1 MDTETTKRIIE
12 VEVDQTKAI
21 AQLVEY
27 GNNIKE
33 ITAEEK
39 NLQDQLKKGQITQ
52 EEYNKKM
59 AAANEVKK
67 EYSRIIRETS
77 KEIQNSLKQDKEKA
91 DSLKSLRAE
100 LSNAT
105 KRYDEMSKAER
116 DSAQGMELLKHIKEV
131 TANIKTVEEATDRY
145 YRNVGNYK
153 NALIET
159 GAAFKQAGVSTGAFD
174 MSLKAL
180 NANPWVALLMAA
192 VTVIKQVIA
201 AFKGNEEATMALK
214 QAFSALNPIIDFMK
228 RGLESFANTVVNV
241 VTKSVSGLTSA
252 LQWLLDKAQAI
263 GNYFGADW
271 HMGDNFRAASEAAK
285 ELQEAENNYILAKRK
300 FGVESAKIDRDVADL
315 RAKAADKEKY
325 TAKERAKFLD
335 EAIALETKK
344 IQMEKDLAQMNLD
357 NLKKEAERSANDA
370 AMNDKLAEAERAVIE
385 ADTKLA
391 ETKRSLNKERQSA
404 IEQGKKE
411 IDTAK
416 KYADLVAT
424 EMAKAEKALIS
435 LIEDGAQKRIA
446 LENNSY
452 EESKAKLQSS
462 LDYARKKYGEQS
474 ELYKAYASQLESLEK
489 THAKALEDIER
500 TNSAEALRIRQ
511 DEIARQLTLVQKGTA
526 EEFDLRR
533 KLLEKKKEELL
544 LNDKLTAEQRLLI
557 EKQYQQ
563 DLVKLGEEEVK
574 ARQDKARKLLENRIA
589 EMQLSYQQTGEL
601 ELQLLQQNIDNLAQL
616 QGESDEDFYARRL
629 AAQKAYNDKKKA
641 LDAAEMAMEK
651 TKANYMASI
660 AGSISSLMEEV
671 SDDNKAM
678 VKASKIVAL
687 AEVAIKQGVA
697 IAEAVASAAAGDP
710 YTYALRVAAAIAS
723 TVAAMAQ
730 AISSINSVKLA
741 RGTAFVKGPG
751 TSTSDS
757 VPAML
762 SVGEGVVN
770 AKGNA
775 MFPGVVQAMN
785 DAGNGIYSPVL
796 SMLRNSGGAPV
807 QVSGQ
812 QEAISR
818 MAMAS
823 AMREAME
830 DLDLYVSVEEI
841 NRKEKRVKAV
851 EQLATV

>member
-27 GNNIKE
+27 GNKIKE

-52 EEYNKKM
+52 EEYDKKM

-67 EYSRIIRETS
+67 EYKRIVRETS
-77 KEIQNSLKQDKEKA
+77 KEIQNSLKQDKDKA

-131 TANIKTVEEATDRY
+131 TTQIKGVEEATDRY

-180 NANPWVALLMAA
+180 NANPWVVLLMAA
-192 VTVIKQVIA
+192 VSVIKQVIA

-228 RGLESFANTVVNV
+228 RGLESFANTVINV
-241 VTKSVSGLTSA
+241 VTKAVGGLTSA
-252 LQWLLDKAQAI
+252 LQWLLDKAQAV
-263 GNYFGADW
+263 GNFFGADW
-271 HMGDNFRAASEAAK
+271 HMGDNFREGVKAAQ
-285 ELQEAENNYILAKRK
+285 ELQAAENDYIKHKRALE
-300 FGVESAKIDRDVADL
+300 VESAKIDRDVADL

-325 TAKERAKFLD
+325 TTKERIAFLDQAIAKETEKAEKEKALAEENLRLLKL
-335 EAIALETKK
+335 EA
-344 IQMEKDLAQMNLD
+344 D
-357 NLKKEAERSANDA
+357 RSANDA
-370 AMNDKLAEAERAVIE
+370 AMNDKLAAAERAVID
-385 ADTKLA
+385 ADRQLSDTKRRL
-391 ETKRSLNKERQSA
+391 SKERQSV
-404 IEQGKKE
+404 INE
-411 IDTAK
+411 T
-416 KYADLVAT
+416 
-424 EMAKAEKALIS
+424 
-435 LIEDGAQKRIA
+435 
-446 LENNSY
+446 NNH
-452 EESKAKLQSS
+452 
-462 LDYARKKYGEQS
+462 
-474 ELYKAYASQLESLEK
+474 
-489 THAKALEDIER
+489 T
-500 TNSAEALRIRQ
+500 T
-511 DEIARQLTLVQKGTA
+511 V
-526 EEFDLRR
+526 
-533 KLLEKKKEELL
+533 
-544 LNDKLTAEQRLLI
+544 
-557 EKQYQQ
+557 
-563 DLVKLGEEEVK
+563 
-574 ARQDKARKLLENRIA
+574 
-589 EMQLSYQQTGEL
+589 
-601 ELQLLQQNIDNLAQL
+601 
-616 QGESDEDFYARRL
+616 
-629 AAQKAYNDKKKA
+629 
-641 LDAAEMAMEK
+641 
-651 TKANYMASI
+651 TKANTQAVKDNTDELERQAKAYRDLTLTEMQKAEDALNNIIEDAFEKRRAIEETNYKRQHERLLEAMVAEEDAHGTETELYQAYVTQWEALEIQHQQNMAAI
-660 AGSISSLMEEV
+660 KADEAAKEAQINAAKEADAKKTADNIKKIEKARLEYTTQIVGSLSQLMETV
-671 SDDNKAM
+671 AGDNEEM
-678 VKASKIVAL
+678 VKASKVIAL
-687 AEVAIKQGVA
+687 AEVAIKQGQA

-723 TVAAMAQ
+723 TITAMAS
-730 AISSINSVKLA
+730 AISSINSAKFA
-741 RGTAFVKGPG
+741 RGTAYVKGPG

-775 MFPGVVQAMN
+775 MFPGVVQAIN
-785 DAGNGIYSPVL
+785 DAGNGIYNPVL
-796 SMLRNSGGAPV
+796 SMLRNSGGAPI
-807 QVSGQ
+807 QVTGQ

-818 MAMAS
+818 MTMAS

-841 NRKEKRVKAV
+841 NRTENRVKAM
-851 EQLATV
+851 EQLASV

>member
-1 MDTETTKRIIE
+1 M
-12 VEVDQTKAI
+12 DQTKAI

-27 GNNIKE
+27 GNKIKE

-39 NLQDQLKKGQITQ
+39 TWQDQLKKGQITQ
-52 EEYNKKM
+52 EEYDKKM
-59 AAANEVKK
+59 AASNEVKK
-67 EYSRIIRETS
+67 EYRRIVAETS

-116 DSAQGMELLKHIKEV
+116 NSAQGMELLKHIKDV
-131 TANIKTVEEATDRY
+131 TAQIKGVEEATDRY

-159 GAAFKQAGVSTGAFD
+159 GAAFKQAGISTKGFD
-174 MSLKAL
+174 QSLKLL
-180 NANPWVALLMAA
+180 NANPIMLLLTAI
-192 VTVIKQVIA
+192 VTVVRQIIQ
-201 AFKGNEEATMALK
+201 AFKGNEEATMALN
-214 QAFSALNPIIDFMK
+214 QAFSALNPVIDYMK
-228 RGLESFANTVVNV
+228 RGLEKFAEVVVKV
-241 VTKSVSGLTSA
+241 VTKAVGGLTTA

-263 GNYFGADW
+263 GNFFGADW
-271 HMGDNFRAASEAAK
+271 HMGDNFRAATEAAE
-285 ELQEAENNYILAKRK
+285 ELQKAENDYILAKRK

-335 EAIALETKK
+335 EAMALETKK

-385 ADTKLA
+385 ADTRLS
-391 ETKRSLNKERQSA
+391 ETKRNLNKERQSA

-435 LIEDGAQKRIA
+435 LIEDNSEKRIA
-446 LENNSY
+446 LENNTY
-452 EESKAKLQSS
+452 EESKKKLQSS

-500 TNSAEALRIRQ
+500 ENSAEALRIRQ
-511 DEIARQLTLVQKGTA
+511 DEITRQIALVQKGTK

-533 KLLEKKKEELL
+533 DLLEKKKEEML

-563 DLVKLGEEEVK
+563 DVVKLGEEEAK
-574 ARQDKARKLLENRIA
+574 ARQDKERLLLENRIA

-616 QGESDEDFYARRL
+616 QGESDAEFYARRL

-651 TKANYMASI
+651 AKADYMANI
-660 AGSISSLMEEV
+660 AGSISSVMEAVAGE
-671 SDDNKAM
+671 NKEL

-697 IAEAVASAAAGDP
+697 IAEAVASSAAGDP

-723 TVAAMAQ
+723 TVAAMAK

-741 RGTAFVKGPG
+741 RGTAYVKGPG

-785 DAGNGIYSPVL
+785 DAGNGIYNPVL
-796 SMLRNSGGAPV
+796 SMLRNSGGAPI
-807 QVSGQ
+807 QVTGQ

-818 MAMAS
+818 MTMAS

-841 NRKEKRVKAV
+841 NRTENRVKAM
-851 EQLATV
+851 EQLSTV

>member
-1 MDTETTKRIIE
+1 
-12 VEVDQTKAI
+12 
-21 AQLVEY
+21 
-27 GNNIKE
+27 
-33 ITAEEK
+33 
-39 NLQDQLKKGQITQ
+39 
-52 EEYNKKM
+52 
-59 AAANEVKK
+59 
-67 EYSRIIRETS
+67 
-77 KEIQNSLKQDKEKA
+77 
-91 DSLKSLRAE
+91 
-100 LSNAT
+100 
-105 KRYDEMSKAER
+105 
-116 DSAQGMELLKHIKEV
+116 
-131 TANIKTVEEATDRY
+131 
-145 YRNVGNYK
+145 
-153 NALIET
+153 
-159 GAAFKQAGVSTGAFD
+159 
-174 MSLKAL
+174 
-180 NANPWVALLMAA
+180 
-192 VTVIKQVIA
+192 
-201 AFKGNEEATMALK
+201 
-214 QAFSALNPIIDFMK
+214 
-228 RGLESFANTVVNV
+228 
-241 VTKSVSGLTSA
+241 
-252 LQWLLDKAQAI
+252 
-263 GNYFGADW
+263 
-271 HMGDNFRAASEAAK
+271 
-285 ELQEAENNYILAKRK
+285 
-300 FGVESAKIDRDVADL
+300 
-315 RAKAADKEKY
+315 
-325 TAKERAKFLD
+325 
-335 EAIALETKK
+335 
-344 IQMEKDLAQMNLD
+344 MEKDLAQMNLD

-385 ADTKLA
+385 ADTRLS
-391 ETKRSLNKERQSA
+391 ETKRNLNKERQSA

-435 LIEDGAQKRIA
+435 LIEDNSEKRIA
-446 LENNSY
+446 LENNTY
-452 EESKAKLQSS
+452 EESKKKLQSS

-500 TNSAEALRIRQ
+500 ENSAEALRIRQ
-511 DEIARQLTLVQKGTA
+511 DEITRQIALVQKGTK

-533 KLLEKKKEELL
+533 DLLEKKKEEML

-563 DLVKLGEEEVK
+563 DVVKLGEEEAK
-574 ARQDKARKLLENRIA
+574 ARQDKERLLLENRIA

-616 QGESDEDFYARRL
+616 QGESDAEFYARRL

-651 TKANYMASI
+651 AKADYMANI
-660 AGSISSLMEEV
+660 AGSISSVMEAVAGE
-671 SDDNKAM
+671 NKEL

-697 IAEAVASAAAGDP
+697 IAEAVASSAAGDP

-723 TVAAMAQ
+723 TVAAMAK

-741 RGTAFVKGPG
+741 RGTAYVKGPG

-785 DAGNGIYSPVL
+785 DAGNGIYNPVL
-796 SMLRNSGGAPV
+796 SMLRNSGGAPI
-807 QVSGQ
+807 QVTGQ

-818 MAMAS
+818 MTMAS

-841 NRKEKRVKAV
+841 NRTENRVKAM
-851 EQLATV
+851 EQLSTV